1 MPPRGTMSLLL
12 AVLWLLAACAPVW
25 AVEVPVFIRG
35 ETLQGAPVHA
45 KPAGAVLAMLPRV
58 GEAGFARRNVAAL
71 SQHGDWVRIRFD
83 NDSTGFVRSADLGAC
98 TVADSPTPL
107 LNTSRAHAYRIATVP
122 PGTPVYLVAVR
133 AGWAQVEYRGWREA
147 DPPAKP
153 RASESRM
160 PETRIP
166 GWLRGWLPA
175 ESLSL
180 DPALCWLPGQ
190 VGISGTPG
198 TPDASGA
205 FGGADPAHDAPE
217 NAPTP

>member
-1 MPPRGTMSLLL
+1 MPLLL

-25 AVEVPVFIRG
+25 AAEVPVFIRG
-35 ETLQGAPVHA
+35 ETLRGAPVHA

-83 NDSTGFVRSADLGAC
+83 NDNTGFVRSADLGAC

-147 DPPAKP
+147 DSPAASRTPP
-153 RASESRM
+153 
-160 PETRIP
+160 TRTP

-175 ESLSL
+175 ENLSL
-180 DPALCWLPGQ
+180 DPAQCWLPGQ
-190 VGISGTPG
+190 VGISGRPG
-198 TPDASGA
+198 IPKA
-205 FGGADPAHDAPE
+205 FDGVDPALAAPG